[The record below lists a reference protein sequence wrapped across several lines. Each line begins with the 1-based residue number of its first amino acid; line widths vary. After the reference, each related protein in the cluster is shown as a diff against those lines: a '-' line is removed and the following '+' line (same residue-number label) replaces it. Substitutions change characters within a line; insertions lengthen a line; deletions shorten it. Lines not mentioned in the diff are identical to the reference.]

1 MTDPFP
7 SPTSTLPGERKSDEE
22 STGTTTNTIGTAITE
37 PSPRAEENAPPA
49 QYMRLSRI
57 SCDPCRK
64 RKLRCSRTMPC
75 TTCVKR
81 GIADKCYQDTPTED
95 GKPSGHSTP
104 AASTSKVRHAA
115 SPSEHSITHASPSNA
130 RKQSSGE
137 HAVKRQKKNSIS
149 STRASGDS
157 HNPNGAG
164 PILAGADQ
172 IHHDLSTLRQQLRT
186 LSSLTNA
193 SESSIEAV
201 LQSMQ
206 AGKANTSFELHSV
219 QGSGP
224 DGLVRWKDVA
234 PHLPSL
240 DECEELIRLFFED
253 LGYYFRVTQRSM
265 IDKYWHKL
273 LEGAGLERNK
283 MRIICII
290 LTLANGTAPPKSRI
304 HRASFKTHHEWINLM
319 GNPLTT
325 PFGQHTDNSFESISA
340 LMLLAIYYMF
350 IGKHDRIWE
359 CMGVAVR
366 KGFNLG
372 LFDERHRAWGPLSN
386 LEKEYRRRLAWY
398 LLSLERWQA
407 FMRQLP
413 SALHPDN
420 IHISLPSFE
429 HDSIVARGQ
438 LPPPQILPTFPMTMA
453 DGRLQTHVRANDGH
467 VVKFVFIELLAVCH
481 EFLDRF
487 SSLTH
492 SQRYSRAQQIDD
504 LLERTLIDGL
514 TDAGVDVTDLRYLRY
529 LSSQSLE
536 ACPKE
541 KQLGISMWLSHLFFL
556 RCTITRRFL
565 TDENAPTHLR
575 FVSLTYAQGI
585 VSAIPTLTRIVKE
598 GSQPVQMTWNAN
610 HLLCAA
616 TAFAVVIL
624 GHDPYA
630 GIDSDPLRALTGKS
644 RRSSFPQEQVQ
655 WLADNIFSTLECLDM
670 LVNRGNGTALVAK
683 QLLEGLVGSQDELRT
698 LYRQR
703 MSIGSFNNEMGRHK
717 RESLPPMQESSY
729 APTNYSAVPGVSSR
743 SPSSHRSPSSSLV
756 GTPVAAHVS
765 TPMHQSSTP
774 SYTYQQPRSLP
785 PIQPYPSTTGR
796 SHSASNAVGG
806 GGNAPI
812 IGRFINASS
821 LLDAVLMEPLDPDF
835 VGKSN
840 TSDLLAS
847 LLQPE

>member
-1 MTDPFP
+1 MADPMASSSTSSKSEHKSEEELSP
-7 SPTSTLPGERKSDEE
+7 STAINSVN
-22 STGTTTNTIGTAITE
+22 TTITE
-37 PSPRAEENAPPA
+37 PSRNVDENAPPA

-81 GIADKCYQDTPTED
+81 GIADKCYQETSLED
-95 GKPSGHSTP
+95 QKQISMHSTSAP
-104 AASTSKVRHAA
+104 KKTYKARNTA
-115 SPSEHSITHASPSNA
+115 SPSSNSINHSSPSNA
-130 RKQSSGE
+130 RRSFGNGHVAK
-137 HAVKRQKKNSIS
+137 KQKKIS
-149 STRASGDS
+149 REAEEDHFTHGTGS
-157 HNPNGAG
+157 
-164 PILAGADQ
+164 ILAGADQ
-172 IHHDLSTLRQQLRT
+172 IHHDLSSLRQQLRS
-186 LSSLTNA
+186 LSALTTA

-206 AGKANTSFELHSV
+206 AGRTNTSFELPSV

-224 DGLVRWKDVA
+224 DGLVRWNDVA

-240 DECEELIRLFFED
+240 EECEELIRLFFED

-283 MRIICII
+283 VRIICII
-290 LTLANGTAPPKSRI
+290 ISLANGTAPPKSKVRKESL
-304 HRASFKTHHEWINLM
+304 RTHHEWINLM

-325 PFGQHTDNSFESISA
+325 PFGQHTDNSFEAISA

-359 CMGVAVR
+359 CMGIAVR

-372 LFDERHRAWGPLSN
+372 LFDERHRAWGPLTN

-420 IHISLPSFE
+420 THISLPSFE
-429 HDSIVARGQ
+429 HDSVVARGQ
-438 LPPPQILPTFPMTMA
+438 IPAPQIMPTFPMTMA

-487 SSLTH
+487 SSLTP
-492 SQRYSRAQQIDD
+492 SQRYDRAQQIDE
-504 LLERTLIDGL
+504 LLERTLVDGL
-514 TDAGVDVTDLRYLRY
+514 TDAKVDLTDLRYLRY

-536 ACPKE
+536 ACPKQ

-565 TDENAPTHLR
+565 TDENAPPHLR

-644 RRSSFPQEQVQ
+644 RKTSFPQEQVQ
-655 WLADNIFSTLECLDM
+655 WLADNIFSTLECLDI
-670 LVNRGNGTALVAK
+670 LVDRGNGTAFVAK
-683 QLLEGLVGSQDELRT
+683 QLLESLVGSQEELRT

-703 MSIGSFNNEMGRHK
+703 VSIGSLNHDMIGHK
-717 RESLPPMQESSY
+717 RESLPPMQESLYSS
-729 APTNYSAVPGVSSR
+729 NYNGYPFSLSK
-743 SPSSHRSPSSSLV
+743 SPSTHRSPSSSLV
-756 GTPVAAHVS
+756 GTPIAAHAS
-765 TPMHQSSTP
+765 TPIHRSSTP

-785 PIQPYPSTTGR
+785 SIQPYPPMLSSRSIATNST
-796 SHSASNAVGG
+796 
-806 GGNAPI
+806 GNAPI
-812 IGRFINASS
+812 IGRLINASS

-847 LLQPE
+847 LLQQEQS

>member
-1 MTDPFP
+1 MSDSIASP
-7 SPTSTLPGERKSDEE
+7 SLTSSGERKSEEE
-22 STGTTTNTIGTAITE
+22 SPERGTNTISTTITV
-37 PSPRAEENAPPA
+37 PSPLVEENAPPA

-81 GIADKCYQDTPTED
+81 GIADKCYQETHAED
-95 GKPSGHSTP
+95 GRGSTHSTP
-104 AASTSKVRHAA
+104 AASTSKIRHAA
-115 SPSEHSITHASPSNA
+115 SPSDHSITHASPSNA
-130 RKQSSGE
+130 RRSFGGE
-137 HAVKRQKKNSIS
+137 HITKRQKKNSIS
-149 STRASGDS
+149 SIRV
-157 HNPNGAG
+157 NGEGHHHSNGSG

-172 IHHDLSTLRQQLRT
+172 IHHDLSTLRQQLRS
-186 LSSLTNA
+186 LSSITNA

-206 AGKANTSFELHSV
+206 AGRANTSFELHSV

-224 DGLVRWKDVA
+224 DGLVRWNDVS

-290 LTLANGTAPPKSRI
+290 LTLANGTAPPKAKV
-304 HRASFKTHHEWINLM
+304 HRASLRTHHEWINLM

-420 IHISLPSFE
+420 VHISLPSFE
-429 HDSIVARGQ
+429 HDSVVARGQ
-438 LPPPQILPTFPMTMA
+438 ISAPQIMPTFPMTMA

-487 SSLTH
+487 SSLTA
-492 SQRYSRAQQIDD
+492 SQRYNRAQQIDD
-504 LLERTLIDGL
+504 LLERTMIDGL
-514 TDAGVDVTDLRYLRY
+514 TDAGVELTDLRYLRY

-536 ACPKE
+536 TCPKE

-565 TDENAPTHLR
+565 TDENAPAHLR

-655 WLADNIFSTLECLDM
+655 WLADNIFSTLECLDF
-670 LVNRGNGTALVAK
+670 LVDRGNGTALVAK
-683 QLLEGLVGSQDELRT
+683 QLLESLVGSQEELRT

-703 MSIGSFNNEMGRHK
+703 MSIGNFNNEMTRNK
-717 RESLPPMQESSY
+717 RESLPPMQDSLY
-729 APTNYSAVPGVSSR
+729 APNYNALPNLSSR
-743 SPSSHRSPSSSLV
+743 SPSSHRSPSSSVV
-756 GTPVAAHVS
+756 GTPVGVHAS
-765 TPMHQSSTP
+765 TPTHQSSTP

-785 PIQPYPSTTGR
+785 PIQPYPPITNR
-796 SHSASNAVGG
+796 SNSSYNAG

-847 LLQPE
+847 LLQQE